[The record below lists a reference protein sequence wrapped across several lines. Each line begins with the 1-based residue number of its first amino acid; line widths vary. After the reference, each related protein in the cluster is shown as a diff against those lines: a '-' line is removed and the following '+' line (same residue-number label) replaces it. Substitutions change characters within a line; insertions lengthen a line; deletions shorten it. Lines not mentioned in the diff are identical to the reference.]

1 MASVAQALEIGR
13 IVAYDS
19 AQPRRRRARLG
30 AAGRG
35 TTRRQEA
42 PMYAAWRDAGRWLLT
57 SGAFFLPQPRRKAID
72 RWMRGREEHRKLL
85 LADYVLMSWGK
96 SGRTWLRVML
106 SRFYQSAY
114 GIPEGRML
122 EFDNLK
128 RANPA
133 IPSVFFTHGNYLRN
147 YTGNWTDKSEFYGK
161 KIVMLVRDPRDIAV
175 SQYFQWK
182 YRMRPIKKI
191 LNDYPAHG
199 AEVPIFDFLMNRE
212 VGLPEIIAF
221 LEMWQRELPRAR
233 DSIVV
238 RYEDMRADPEQALRR
253 VLAFLG
259 TPGDDGQIRDAVA
272 YAAYDNMRQLE
283 QKRVFWLSGF
293 RLRPGDR
300 ANPQSYKVRRAKV
313 GGWRDYFDDEQVR
326 AIDGLLAARP
336 KPPFGYGAETRAQ
349 RRA

>member
-1 MASVAQALEIGR
+1 MTAPGADPPHIGR
-13 IVAYDS
+13 DRYGKETHS
-19 AQPRRRRARLG
+19 PMQPH
-30 AAGRG
+30 
-35 TTRRQEA
+35 
-42 PMYAAWRDAGRWLLT
+42 WRDAGRWLMT
-57 SGAFFLPQPRRKAID
+57 SGAFFLPQARRKAID
-72 RWMRGREEHRKLL
+72 RWLRGREEHRKLQ

-106 SRFYQSAY
+106 SRFYQIAY

-147 YTGNWTDKSEFYGK
+147 YTGNWVDKSEFYGK
-161 KIVMLVRDPRDIAV
+161 RIVMLVRDPRDIAV

-182 YRMRPIKKI
+182 YRMRPVKKM

-199 AEVPIFDFLMNRE
+199 VDVPIFDFVMNPE
-212 VGLPEIIAF
+212 VGLPEIIGF

-238 RYEDMRADPEQALRR
+238 RYEDMRVDPEQALRR
-253 VLAFLG
+253 ILAFLS
-259 TPGDDGQIRDAVA
+259 TPGTDAQIGDAVA

-283 QKRVFWLSGF
+283 QKRVFRLSGL
-293 RLRPGDR
+293 RLRPGDE

-313 GGWRDYFDDEQVR
+313 GGWRDYFDDREVA

-336 KPPFGYGAETRAQ
+336 QPPFGYGAELRAQ
-349 RRA
+349 RFA